1 MSRKIRLSDHQIA
14 LLDEAVKIASD
25 WWVTAAHQAHAAN
38 MPAVEEYAVEM
49 ITAYEEMRS
58 VSVERIT
65 VRVRDTYEDADPEP
79 YEFSGSSQVS
89 QGYAPE
95 WTL

>member
-25 WWVTAAHQAHAAN
+25 WWVTAAHQARAAN
-38 MPAVEEYAVEM
+38 MPAVEEYAVEQ

-58 VSVERIT
+58 VAVERIT
-65 VRVRDTYEDADPEP
+65 VRVRDTYDENDGEWDDARQWP
-79 YEFSGSSQVS
+79 
-89 QGYAPE
+89 
-95 WTL
+95 L